1 MLTQIILVNKDGSI
15 KECKALNVTR
25 DDLYKKCGYKKPDG
39 FDKRVE
45 WKVKDGEKM
54 RIEVWAKD
62 KGKAN
67 TENKYDFPPPIDNVL
82 YFGTCA
88 VILTDN
94 KGEIKNLSVVAW
106 NKYYET
112 FFGGFEEINEDDDDE
127 DEDNEDKDE
136 LTDIPK
142 KMKTKGGYLKDG
154 FVVDT
159 NSDDEDII
167 IALDDNEDEDEEN
180 DDDDEDNNEDDDEDN
195 EECSVSNNARGD
207 GKDDIIKLDENDN
220 DSEDQYDENTN
231 SDTELEEEE
240 YYYSDEE

>member
-1 MLTQIILVNKDGSI
+1 MLTQIVLVNKDGSI

-45 WKVKDGEKM
+45 WKVKDGKKM

-94 KGEIKNLSVVAW
+94 KGEIKNLSVSAW

-112 FFGGFEEINEDDDDE
+112 FLQSCSQDKINKNVCIRQRD
-127 DEDNEDKDE
+127 
-136 LTDIPK
+136 
-142 KMKTKGGYLKDG
+142 
-154 FVVDT
+154 
-159 NSDDEDII
+159 
-167 IALDDNEDEDEEN
+167 
-180 DDDDEDNNEDDDEDN
+180 
-195 EECSVSNNARGD
+195 
-207 GKDDIIKLDENDN
+207 
-220 DSEDQYDENTN
+220 
-231 SDTELEEEE
+231 
-240 YYYSDEE
+240 

>member
-94 KGEIKNLSVVAW
+94 KGEIKNLSVVTW

-112 FFGGFEEINEDDDDE
+112 FFGGFEEINEDDE

-180 DDDDEDNNEDDDEDN
+180 DDDEDNNEDDDEDN
-195 EECSVSNNARGD
+195 EECSVSNNAGGD